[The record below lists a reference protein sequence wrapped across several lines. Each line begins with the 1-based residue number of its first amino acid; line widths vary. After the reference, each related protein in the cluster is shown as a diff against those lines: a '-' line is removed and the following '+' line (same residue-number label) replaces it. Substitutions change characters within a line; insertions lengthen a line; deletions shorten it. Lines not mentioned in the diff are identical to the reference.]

1 VTSDVNTDRI
11 PTPEPLPAPRQGHP
25 STFGGLIYL
34 VVVATTV
41 AGLTLVA
48 VGPWRRGIALVG
60 VALLFASGMRL
71 VISDRE
77 SGMLRVRGRWFDVTA
92 LAGVGVALIALATNI
107 PDQPGL

>member
-1 VTSDVNTDRI
+1 MTPDQI
-11 PTPEPLPAPRQGHP
+11 PTPEPLPAPRQGRP

-48 VGPWRRGIALVG
+48 FGPWRRGIALVG
-60 VALLFASGMRL
+60 VAFLFASGMRL

>member
-1 VTSDVNTDRI
+1 MSPNQI
-11 PTPEPLPAPRQGHP
+11 PVPEPLPEKRRGLP

-34 VVVATTV
+34 IVVATTV

-48 VGPWRRGIALVG
+48 FGPWRRGIALVG
-60 VALLFASGMRL
+60 VGFLFAAGMRL